1 MATARSGTDDI
12 KRILWVDDEIDLLRP
27 HILFLSERRYD
38 ITPVSNGDDAI
49 ALCQREHFDLV
60 LLDEMMPGRDGLS
73 TLVAIADINPNLPVV
88 MITKNEEERLMD
100 EAIGHNIVD
109 YLIKPVNPRQILSV
123 CKRVLDSKKIRE
135 GWAVRDYIKEFNKI
149 RERLC
154 QPLTWQDWIDIHR
167 TLSEWDVELDQHQ
180 DAGLKQ
186 TQRDQHREC
195 NAAFGQFVE
204 ERYASW
210 VEGENAPTLSVDVVR
225 EFVKP
230 HLNNEN
236 RLYFIVIDCMRLD
249 QWLTIESM
257 VAEYFTI
264 DRQYYYSILPTA
276 TPYSRNAIFSGL
288 YPTDIAK
295 MHEELWTKGIN
306 DEQSRNRYERQFMD
320 QQLDRL
326 SVKLDPEPK
335 YVKIL
340 DVEEARNVA
349 RKITTYYDVP
359 LVSMVFNFVD
369 NLAHGRSES
378 EILQEIAP
386 DESGF
391 RSLTKSWFNHSAL
404 FDIFKTLSRQN
415 CTIVLTSDHGA
426 VLGMRGT
433 RALGDR
439 ETSTNLRYKYGD
451 HLGCD
456 RKHAMMIADPGK
468 YRLPTYSQST
478 NYIIAKEDYYFVYP
492 TKFHKYQ
499 RQYQDSFQH
508 GGISMEE
515 MILPICTMRPKHAT

>member
-1 MATARSGTDDI
+1 MAVLRTGTDDA

-27 HILFLSERRYD
+27 HMLFLNERHYD
-38 ITPVSNGDDAI
+38 VTPISNGDDAI
-49 ALCQREHFDLV
+49 ALCRKEHFDLV

-73 TLVAIADINPNLPVV
+73 TLEEIASIHPNLPVV

-100 EAIGHNIVD
+100 EAIGHKIAD
-109 YLIKPVNPRQILSV
+109 YLIKPVNPNQILSV
-123 CKRVLDSKKIRE
+123 CKRILDAKKIRE
-135 GWAVRDYIKEFNKI
+135 GWAVRDYIVEFNKI

-154 QPLTWQDWIDIHR
+154 RPMTWQDWADVHR
-167 TLSEWDVELDQHQ
+167 LLSEWDVELDRYQ

-195 NAAFGQFVE
+195 NAEFGQFVE
-204 ERYASW
+204 RHYAAW
-210 VEGENAPTLSVDVVR
+210 VRGEEAPVVSVDVVR
-225 EFVKP
+225 EFVAP
-230 HLNNEN
+230 HLSNDN
-236 RLYFIVIDCMRLD
+236 RVYFIVIDCMRLD

-264 DRQYYYSILPTA
+264 DRKYYYSILPTA
-276 TPYSRNAIFSGL
+276 TPYSRNGIFSGL
-288 YPTDIAK
+288 YPADIAA
-295 MHEELWTKGIN
+295 MYPEIWNKGMK
-306 DEQSRNRYERQFMD
+306 DEQSRNRHERQLMD
-320 QQLDRL
+320 LQLERL
-326 SVKLDPEPK
+326 GIALNPEPK

-369 NLAHGRSES
+369 NLTHGRSES

-391 RSLTKSWFNHSAL
+391 RSLTRSWFNHSAL
-404 FDIFKTLSRQN
+404 FEILRTLSRQR

-433 RALGDR
+433 RAFGDR

-451 HLGCD
+451 RLGCD
-456 RKHAMMIADPGK
+456 RKHAMMIEDPK
-468 YRLPTYSQST
+468 SYRLPVYSQST

-492 TKFHKYQ
+492 TKFHEYQ

-515 MILPICTMRPKHAT
+515 MILPICTMRPKYAV

>member
-1 MATARSGTDDI
+1 
-12 KRILWVDDEIDLLRP
+12 
-27 HILFLSERRYD
+27 
-38 ITPVSNGDDAI
+38 
-49 ALCQREHFDLV
+49 
-60 LLDEMMPGRDGLS
+60 
-73 TLVAIADINPNLPVV
+73 
-88 MITKNEEERLMD
+88 
-100 EAIGHNIVD
+100 
-109 YLIKPVNPRQILSV
+109 
-123 CKRVLDSKKIRE
+123 
-135 GWAVRDYIKEFNKI
+135 
-149 RERLC
+149 
-154 QPLTWQDWIDIHR
+154 
-167 TLSEWDVELDQHQ
+167 
-180 DAGLKQ
+180 
-186 TQRDQHREC
+186 
-195 NAAFGQFVE
+195 
-204 ERYASW
+204 
-210 VEGENAPTLSVDVVR
+210 
-225 EFVKP
+225 
-230 HLNNEN
+230 
-236 RLYFIVIDCMRLD
+236 
-249 QWLTIESM
+249 
-257 VAEYFTI
+257 
-264 DRQYYYSILPTA
+264 
-276 TPYSRNAIFSGL
+276 
-288 YPTDIAK
+288 

-340 DVEEARNVA
+340 DVEEARTVA

-404 FDIFKTLSRQN
+404 FEIFRTLSRQN

-433 RALGDR
+433 KALGDR

-456 RKHAMMIADPGK
+456 RKHAMMITDPRK

-492 TKFHKYQ
+492 TKFHEYQ

-515 MILPICTMRPKHAT
+515 MILPICTMRPKHVT